1 MMSSIGIHQD
11 ERYYPNPHQFNPD
24 NFSKEAR
31 QSRSPYT
38 FLGFGQGPRA
48 CIGMR
53 FALLEAK
60 VAIAMVM
67 QLRSFSAIGVS
78 AAVAL
83 GVDKRGDI
91 YFGMRAAR
99 ISISINQPSTTKP
112 AI

>member
-11 ERYYPNPHQFNPD
+11 ERYYPNPQQFNPD

-67 QLRSFSAIGVS
+67 HKFNFLPSRKNPEKMKLDPTYFFGYIRNGLYANIELR
-78 AAVAL
+78 
-83 GVDKRGDI
+83 
-91 YFGMRAAR
+91 
-99 ISISINQPSTTKP
+99 N
-112 AI
+112 